1 MTTDTVSPN
10 NATRTTRIL
19 ATMRVIAWIVFISL
33 MVETG
38 LFLVTYVISCY
49 SPDIVSKMYR
59 GMELYD
65 LMAFDFRHYSATAI
79 MRITYTVLKTWAAYL
94 TVSVL
99 DDVKLAHPFTLSIA
113 RLLERISIT
122 LLIAGGVAIVN
133 NAHDRWLTENLG
145 IHSWEMS
152 IEGFLVTAGLVFV
165 IAKIF
170 RRGVELQS
178 EHDLTI

>member
-1 MTTDTVSPN
+1 MGTDVISQ
-10 NATRTTRIL
+10 TRTTRIL
-19 ATMRVIAWIVFISL
+19 ATMRVIAWIAFIAL

-49 SPDIVSKMYR
+49 SPDIVSRMYR
-59 GMELYD
+59 GKELYD

-79 MRITYTVLKTWAAYL
+79 MRIAYTALKTWAAYL

-99 DDVKLAHPFTLSIA
+99 SDVTLANPFTGSVA

-122 LLIAGGVAIVN
+122 LLIAGCVAIVN
-133 NAHDRWLTENLG
+133 NAHDQWLMENMG
-145 IHSWEMS
+145 IRSWEMA
-152 IEGFLVTAGLVFV
+152 IDGFLVTAGLVFI

-170 RRGVELQS
+170 RRGVELQT

>member
-1 MTTDTVSPN
+1 MATDIVSPN

-19 ATMRVIAWIVFISL
+19 ATMRAIAWIVFICL

-38 LFLVTYVISCY
+38 LFLTTYVVSCY
-49 SPDIVSKMYR
+49 SMEAASRMYR

-65 LMAFDFRHYSATAI
+65 LMVFDFRHYTATAI
-79 MRITYTVLKTWAAYL
+79 LRIAYTALKTWAAYL
-94 TVSVL
+94 TVSAL
-99 DDVKLAHPFTLSIA
+99 SDVSLANPFTLSIA

-122 LLIAGGVAIVN
+122 LLAGGIVAIVN
-133 NAHDRWLTENLG
+133 NGHAQWLMENLG
-145 IHSWEMS
+145 VHSWEMA
-152 IEGFLVTAGLVFV
+152 IEGFLVTAGLVYI

>member
-1 MTTDTVSPN
+1 MATDVISP
-10 NATRTTRIL
+10 TRTTRIL
-19 ATMRVIAWIVFISL
+19 ATMRVIAWIAFIAL

-49 SPDIVSKMYR
+49 SPDIMSRMYR
-59 GMELYD
+59 GKELYD

-79 MRITYTVLKTWAAYL
+79 LRIAYTALKTWIAYL
-94 TVSVL
+94 TVSAL
-99 DDVKLAHPFTLSIA
+99 SDVTLANPFTSPVA

-122 LLIAGGVAIVN
+122 LLIAGCVAIVN
-133 NAHDRWLTENLG
+133 NAHDQWLIENMG
-145 IHSWEMS
+145 VRSWEMA
-152 IEGFLVTAGLVFV
+152 IDGFLVTAGLVFI

-170 RRGVELQS
+170 RRGVELQT

>member
-1 MTTDTVSPN
+1 MGTDAIPS
-10 NATRTTRIL
+10 TRTTRIL
-19 ATMRVIAWIVFISL
+19 ATMRVIAWIVFIAL

-49 SPDIVSKMYR
+49 SPDIVSRMYR

-79 MRITYTVLKTWAAYL
+79 LRIVYTALKAWAAYL
-94 TVSVL
+94 TVSAL
-99 DDVKLAHPFTLSIA
+99 SDVTLVNPFTGSIA
-113 RLLERISIT
+113 RLLERIGIT
-122 LLIAGGVAIVN
+122 LLIAGCVAIVN
-133 NAHDRWLTENLG
+133 NAHDQWLMENMG
-145 IHSWEMS
+145 IRSWEMA
-152 IEGFLVTAGLVFV
+152 IDGFLVTSGLVYI